1 MKNIKVQNA
10 QITEGVVRVAE
21 KYQHG
26 NGADGETE
34 FVLDI
39 INQVEE
45 AILENEW
52 APYNAIDVLRMLHE
66 LEKDIRDLAEAP
78 SSSTGDDSEE

>member
-1 MKNIKVQNA
+1 MKNIKVQDA

-21 KYQHG
+21 KYQLG
-26 NGADGETE
+26 NGEDGETE

-39 INQVEE
+39 INQIQE

-52 APYNAIDVLRMLHE
+52 TPGNAIDVLRVLHE
-66 LEKDIRDLAEAP
+66 LVKDINDLADTP
-78 SSSTGDDSEE
+78 STGNDSDE

>member
-39 INQVEE
+39 INQIEE
-45 AILENEW
+45 AVLENEW
-52 APYNAIDVLRMLHE
+52 APYNAIDVLRVLHE
-66 LEKDIRDLAEAP
+66 LEKDIHDLADVP
-78 SSSTGDDSEE
+78 SATGDDSEE